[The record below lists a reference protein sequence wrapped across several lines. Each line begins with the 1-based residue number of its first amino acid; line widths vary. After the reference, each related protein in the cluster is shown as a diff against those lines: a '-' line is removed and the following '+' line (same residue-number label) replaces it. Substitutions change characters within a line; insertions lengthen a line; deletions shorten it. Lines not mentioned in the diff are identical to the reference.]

1 MESAEDGVRLL
12 SVAPSARRRGNGQK
26 LEWKRLCLNIRKHVF
41 TVHGDGAWAQVAH
54 KESPSLKIFKTHL
67 DMVLGNLL

>member
-1 MESAEDGVRLL
+1 MESDSFQWHPVPGEEAMGKNWNARG
-12 SVAPSARRRGNGQK
+12 SV
-26 LEWKRLCLNIRKHVF
+26 WKHVF